1 MMSLSEWEAVE
12 MFGYRKAIPFVR
24 LHDPQ
29 PKTEQFSPGMMTNYL
44 SIIYRSYL
52 KLSKQGIY
60 HEKLDEFE
68 DHTLLSHI
76 GCYIVQNHVQGQ
88 HHVTTKKLEQ

>member
-1 MMSLSEWEAVE
+1 
-12 MFGYRKAIPFVR
+12 
-24 LHDPQ
+24 
-29 PKTEQFSPGMMTNYL
+29 MMTNYL
-44 SIIYRSYL
+44 SIIYGSYL

-76 GCYIVQNHVQGQ
+76 GCYIDQNNVQGQ

>member
-1 MMSLSEWEAVE
+1 

-29 PKTEQFSPGMMTNYL
+29 PKTEQFSPGKMTNYL

-60 HEKLDEFE
+60 HEKLDDFE